1 MANRKKKR
9 RRSHG
14 GGGGTSRSATGTST
28 ARAPSGTGKANLAR
42 RERKEQARAARE
54 AERKRAA
61 RTAAFRRAALIS
73 GIGLGVFAVLWWFQR
88 VAGPKPIPEAAVQAA
103 QTAGC
108 SSVGSPLSSAPGNQH
123 VASGTPI
130 TYDQHPATS
139 GQHYGDQVL
148 PVTPDVYTE
157 PLSSEPAAVHFLE
170 HAGVILYYRAQGDDA
185 LPQDVI
191 DSLAT
196 VARDRAN
203 TIVAPYEGLADGTSL
218 AMTAWNKLQT
228 CPGSVTAAQAH
239 TIADG
244 FADAF
249 ACTNNAPE
257 PKISGDC

>member
-1 MANRKKKR
+1 MATKKKKR
-9 RRSHG
+9 RRSRSG
-14 GGGGTSRSATGTST
+14 GA
-28 ARAPSGTGKANLAR
+28 ARATQSADRTTQAPPGQGGANVAR

-61 RTAAFRRAALIS
+61 RSASFRRAAIIS
-73 GIGLGVFAVLWWFQR
+73 GIGLGVFAVLWWVQR
-88 VAGPKPIPEAAVQAA
+88 AAGPKPIPQAAVQAA

-108 SSVGSPLSSAPGNQH
+108 TTVGSPLSSAPGNQH
-123 VASGTPI
+123 VDSGTPI

-170 HAGVILYYRAQGDDA
+170 HAGVILYYRAHGEGA

-196 VARDRAN
+196 VAHDRPN
-203 TIVAPYEGLADGTSL
+203 TIVAPYQDLPDGTSL

-228 CPGSVTAAQAH
+228 CPGSVTAAQAK

-244 FADAF
+244 FADAYV
-249 ACTNNAPE
+249 CSNNAPE
-257 PKISGDC
+257 PKVSDDC